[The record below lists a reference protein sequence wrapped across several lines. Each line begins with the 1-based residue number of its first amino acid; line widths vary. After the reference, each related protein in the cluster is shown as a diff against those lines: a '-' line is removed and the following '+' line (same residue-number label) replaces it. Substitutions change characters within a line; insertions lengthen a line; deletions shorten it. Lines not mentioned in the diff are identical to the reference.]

1 MYTTMLKLSLGFI
14 TLITGRQLYG
24 LFAGGVAFI
33 GAFFLAPIYFNVA
46 PDNNLLMTSLGI
58 GVVIG
63 LLASLLGRIMTAI
76 VLFLAGGYLLATIPG
91 ILGLGTDWVSWP
103 LMVIAGL
110 VVILLALVWFDFSLI
125 LLSALTGA
133 SLIVQTINLNV
144 FNAIIAYV
152 ALVVFG
158 IVTQLILMQYWPS
171 SGEE

>member
-1 MYTTMLKLSLGFI
+1 MYATMLKLSLGFI

-24 LFAGGVAFI
+24 LFAGGIAFI
-33 GAFFLAPIYFNVA
+33 GAFFLAPIYFNIT

-58 GVVIG
+58 GVVTG
-63 LLASLLGRIMTAI
+63 LLATLLGRIMTAI
-76 VLFLAGGYLLATIPG
+76 VLFLAGGYLVATIPG

-125 LLSALTGA
+125 LLSTLTGA
-133 SLIVQTINLNV
+133 SLIVQTIQLNV
-144 FNAIIAYV
+144 FNAIIAYF
-152 ALVVFG
+152 ALVIFG

-171 SGEE
+171 SEKE